1 MANIDAI
8 IIGGGPAGMMAA
20 ITAAERDRRV
30 TLIEHNDFCGKKLR
44 ITGKGRCNVC
54 NDCDIKTFLQNVPRN
69 PKFLYG
75 ALSRFT
81 PADTMAFFEESGV
94 PLKTERGRRVF
105 PVSDNAHDVASALE
119 RRARRAGVSVLIADA
134 KAVLQENGAVRG
146 VDTSEGEL
154 FCESV
159 LIATGG
165 LSYPLT
171 GSTGDGFRFA
181 RALGHTVAAP
191 RPSLVP
197 LESDGPDCGEMQ
209 GLSLKNVTL
218 TVLDSRGRTVFSE
231 LGELLF
237 THFGVSGPLVLS
249 ASAHMRGLTKGERY
263 TLELDLKPGL
273 DEDRLDNRVLR
284 DFDKYKK
291 RDFGNALGD
300 LLPRR
305 MIPVLLRRCAIPPE
319 TKVHSVTREQR
330 RELVGTMKA
339 FRIPV
344 SGPRPIA
351 EAVVTSGGVEVG
363 EIDPRTMRSRL
374 VRGLYFAGEVIDVDA
389 FTGGYN
395 LQIAWSTGRLAGTQ
409 L

>member
-1 MANIDAI
+1 
-8 IIGGGPAGMMAA
+8 MMAA
-20 ITAAERDRRV
+20 ITAAERGRRV
-30 TLIEHNDFCGKKLR
+30 TLLEHNDFCGKKLR

-54 NDCDIKTFLQNVPRN
+54 NDCDVKTVLQNVPRN

-105 PVSDNAHDVASALE
+105 PVSDNAHDVANALE
-119 RRARRAGVSVLIADA
+119 RRMKRAGVSILIADA
-134 KAVLQENGAVRG
+134 KSVFEENSAVRG
-146 VDTSEGEL
+146 VKTAEGDII
-154 FCESV
+154 CESV

-181 RALGHTVAAP
+181 RTLGHTIIEP
-191 RPSLVP
+191 HPSLVP
-197 LESDGPDCGEMQ
+197 LECAGPDCGEMQ
-209 GLSLKNVTL
+209 GLSLRNVVL
-218 TVLDSRGRTVFSE
+218 TVLDSRDKIVFTG

-249 ASAHMRGLTKGERY
+249 ASAHMRGLAGGERY
-263 TLELDLKPGL
+263 RLELDLKPGL
-273 DEDRLDNRVLR
+273 DGEQLDARLLR
-284 DFDKYKK
+284 DFNKYKN

-300 LLPRR
+300 LLPRK

-330 RELVGTMKA
+330 RRIVQNLKA
-339 FRIPV
+339 FRISV
-344 SGPRPIA
+344 TRPRPIA
-351 EAVVTSGGVEVG
+351 EAVVTSGGVDAG
-363 EIDPRTMRSRL
+363 EIDPRTMGSKL
-374 VRGLYFAGEVIDVDA
+374 VHGLYFAGEVIDVDA